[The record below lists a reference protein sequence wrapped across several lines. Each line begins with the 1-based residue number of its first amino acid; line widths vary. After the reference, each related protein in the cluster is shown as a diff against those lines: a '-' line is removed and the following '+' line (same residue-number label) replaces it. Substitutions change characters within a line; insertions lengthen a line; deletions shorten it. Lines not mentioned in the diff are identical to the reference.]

1 MNIVEP
7 YDKPK
12 YRYPGAQPFAKE
24 QKGIFYGREKDVKKI
39 IDIIS
44 IEDLFVLYSKS
55 GVGKSSILNAAI
67 IPKLEDQLNIAVHSI
82 RFGAFNPSS
91 DSSPLEICHSHLTN
105 PIQVED
111 PIRKVNPNENSLW
124 YHIKQLHNQ
133 NPAGQFVLVFD
144 QFEELFTYP
153 EGEVSAFKKEL
164 AELINTQIPERIRL
178 NLEKAYNQ
186 NKDWIS
192 DEAFEALHIF
202 PEVKVIMAIRSD
214 RLALLNQLSDE
225 LPTVLKVCYELQHLN
240 IEDAEDAILN
250 PAFKRHEGFISIP
263 FDYEDNAI
271 DAILGYLSN
280 DRKDKIESVQLQ
292 IICQAMEQKV
302 IQNKLKRIT
311 TKEVEGIDQIYTNYY
326 TNQIAKLSSPMD
338 RASARVLIEEGLIFE
353 EEERRLSLY
362 EGQIYK
368 NYNIRP
374 EVLRNLVD
382 IHLLRAE
389 PSMRGGY
396 AYEITHDSV
405 VPSILE
411 AKRTRIEQDKKRAE
425 AALKAIREQEL
436 SALTAEKEVERR
448 KKVIARSIAALAIFF
463 ALLASVSAVLAFQQ
477 TQRAVRL
484 KNQAEKAKQTAY
496 LAYRELGKSQYSF
509 LLVEGE
515 NQFQRKNY
523 NNAFKLFN
531 QAVKLAESLKIDS
544 GGLKAKETIKKNQE
558 LQQRV
563 QRYDQLISDGD
574 QLLTKGGSYTTQAL
588 KQFQAALNTGVNDRF
603 AKIKIEDAKAKIE
616 ADYNL
621 LIDRGTYYVNNN
633 QLNEAC
639 NAFRLA
645 LKLKP
650 KDPIA
655 SQKIKE
661 YCSN

>member
-1 MNIVEP
+1 MNVVEP

-12 YRYPGAQPFAKE
+12 YRYPGAQPFARE

-39 IDIIS
+39 LDIIS

-55 GVGKSSILNAAI
+55 GVGKSSILNAAV
-67 IPKLEDQLNIAVHSI
+67 IPTLEDHPNTAVHSI
-82 RFGAFNPSS
+82 RFGAFTQDSG
-91 DSSPLEICHSHLTN
+91 SSPLGICRNHLVSSI
-105 PIQVED
+105 PAED
-111 PIRKVNPNENSLW
+111 PILQISPTENSLW
-124 YHIKQLHNQ
+124 YHLKQLHNQ
-133 NPAGQFVLVFD
+133 NSAGQFVLIFD

-153 EGEVSAFKKEL
+153 ESEVKAFKKEL

-186 NKDWIS
+186 KKDWIS
-192 DEAFEALHIF
+192 NEAFEALHIF
-202 PEVKVIMAIRSD
+202 PEVKIIMAIRSD
-214 RLALLNQLSDE
+214 RLSLLNQLSDE

-240 IEDAEDAILN
+240 AEDAEDAILN

-280 DRKDKIESVQLQ
+280 EGKDKIESVQLQ

-311 TKEVEGIDQIYTNYY
+311 IKDVEGIDQIYTNYY

-374 EVLRNLVD
+374 EVLRKLVD

-405 VPSILE
+405 VPAILE
-411 AKRTRIEQDKKRAE
+411 AKQERIEQDKKRAE

-436 SALTAEKEVERR
+436 AALRAEKEVERK
-448 KKVIARSIAALAIFF
+448 KKVIARSIAALAILF
-463 ALLASVSAVLAFQQ
+463 ALLAMSSAYYAFQQ
-477 TQRAVRL
+477 TQKAQRL
-484 KNQAEKAKQTAY
+484 KNQAEAAEAKANRASQK
-496 LAYRELGKSQYSF
+496 LGNIQYEF
-509 LLVEGE
+509 LLAEGD
-515 NQFQRKNY
+515 NQFKQKNY
-523 NNAFKLFN
+523 DNAFRLFD
-531 QAVKLAESLKIDS
+531 QAIEIAEELKIDS
-544 GGLKAKETIKKNQE
+544 SGQKAKKTKAKNQE

-563 QRYDQLISDGD
+563 QRYDQAISDGD
-574 QLLTKGGSYTTQAL
+574 HLLNQGGSYTVQAL

-603 AKIKIEDAKAKIE
+603 ARLKIEAAKAKIE
-616 ADYNL
+616 ADYNQ
-621 LIDRGTYYVNNN
+621 LIERGTYFINNR

-639 NAFRLA
+639 DAFRLA

-661 YCSN
+661 YCLN